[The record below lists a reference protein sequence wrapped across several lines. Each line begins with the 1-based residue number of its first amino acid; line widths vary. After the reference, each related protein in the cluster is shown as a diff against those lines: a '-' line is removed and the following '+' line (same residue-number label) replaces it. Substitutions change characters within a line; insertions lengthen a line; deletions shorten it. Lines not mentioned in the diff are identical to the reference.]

1 MKFTSALLFY
11 LILFTRFSNFPI
23 CLSQW
28 LPSTN
33 NHCHN
38 FHPLNPR
45 RGSILNDFILGLQ
58 MTVVLHIWSANDNK
72 WLAESVDSDNKYWD
86 KDYWLLSAVAPAP
99 LCHRWF
105 LPSLLPY
112 LALLE
117 PTLLQSPSANNRMIS
132 LLYIQAHSR
141 VL

>member
-1 MKFTSALLFY
+1 MKFTSAFLFY
-11 LILFTRFSNFPI
+11 WLCLQGFQTFPSVY
-23 CLSQW
+23 LKW

-45 RGSILNDFILGLQ
+45 RRSILNDFILGLQ
-58 MTVVLHIWSANDNK
+58 MTVVLHIWSANDIK

-86 KDYWLLSAVAPAP
+86 YWLLWAVAPAP

-132 LLYIQAHSR
+132 LLYILAHSR